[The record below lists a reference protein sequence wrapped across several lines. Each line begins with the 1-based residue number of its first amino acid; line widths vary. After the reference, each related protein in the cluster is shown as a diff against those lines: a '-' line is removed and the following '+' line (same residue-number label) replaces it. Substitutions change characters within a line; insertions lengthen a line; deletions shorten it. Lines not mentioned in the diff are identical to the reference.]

1 MKNNL
6 KFLSILFIISFLRI
20 NLFAQY
26 GPQFDNRGFEQW
38 TNRVSEPTH
47 WHSSGT
53 ADGDYSGFLPD
64 DLIESSTQTRPGST
78 GSKSVRLVPKEVGF
92 LFWTYTANGNLTN
105 GRMNAGST
113 STTGEENYMRV
124 DSIPPLTSSPTLF
137 PFGCVFAAKVQPKM
151 HK

>member
-1 MKNNL
+1 MKNSL
-6 KFLSILFIISFLRI
+6 KYLSILFIITFLSI

-47 WHSSGT
+47 WHSAGT
-53 ADGDYSGFLPD
+53 ADGSYSSFLPN

-92 LFWTYTANGNLTN
+92 LFWT
-105 GRMNAGST
+105 
-113 STTGEENYMRV
+113 
-124 DSIPPLTSSPTLF
+124 
-137 PFGCVFAAKVQPKM
+137 
-151 HK
+151 